1 MAEVIQGRLGYNSE
15 NNRYGLLVGDL
26 WEHEGF
32 HCGECLQVLVDEK
45 WVDTRIEMAWG
56 RNGGEWYLVGTP
68 FMRDLEFIQAKI
80 KR

>member
-1 MAEVIQGRLGYNSE
+1 MAEVIQGRLGFNLE
-15 NNRYGLLVGDL
+15 NNRYGLLVDDL
-26 WEHEGF
+26 WEHDGF
-32 HCGECLQVLVDEK
+32 HYGECLQVLVDEE

-68 FMRDLEFIQAKI
+68 FMGDLEFIQAKI

>member
-1 MAEVIQGRLGYNSE
+1 M
-15 NNRYGLLVGDL
+15 
-26 WEHEGF
+26 
-32 HCGECLQVLVDEK
+32 QVLVDEK
-45 WVDTRIEMAWG
+45 WVDTRIEMSWG